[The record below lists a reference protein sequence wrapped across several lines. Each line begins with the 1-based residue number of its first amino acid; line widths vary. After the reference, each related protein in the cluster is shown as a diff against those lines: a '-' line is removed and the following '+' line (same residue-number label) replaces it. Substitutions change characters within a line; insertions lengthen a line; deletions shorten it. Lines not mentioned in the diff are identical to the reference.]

1 MHLSVLTRPQGA
13 NRALIEGEVSS
24 SGLRFDFV
32 DEPVLVK
39 GFRKMVR
46 ELEFDVAEMAVTTY
60 LTAKEHGV
68 AFTALPIFLVR
79 DFHHGAT
86 QVLRKNS
93 GQPPAALAGSRIG
106 VNRGYTVTTGV
117 WGRAALAEAGLDLDS
132 VTWVCSGDEHV
143 AAYVPPRNVLRAPQ
157 GATLEA
163 LLLAGEVDAVVGAGI
178 KHPEVVSQ
186 IADPDDAAADVLR
199 QRGVFPINHLVVV
212 RDELLAQHT
221 DLASMLFTEFA
232 NAKRSYLERLRS
244 GPGDCR
250 QDQILAR
257 VMQVTGSDP
266 LPYGIEEN
274 RATLEELVDNAMNQ
288 HIVRTRPAIED
299 LFADG
304 TRELQG

>member
-1 MHLSVLTRPQGA
+1 MHLSTLTRPQGA

-24 SGLRFDFV
+24 SGLSFDFV

-46 ELEFDVAEMAVTTY
+46 GLEFDVAEMALTTY

-68 AFTALPIFLVR
+68 AFTALPVFLVR
-79 DFHHGAT
+79 DFHHRAT

-93 GQPPAALAGSRIG
+93 GRPVTDLAGSRIG
-106 VNRGYTVTTGV
+106 VSRGYTVTTGV

-143 AAYVPPRNVLRAPQ
+143 TAYTPPKNVLRAPQ
-157 GATLEA
+157 GASLEE
-163 LLLAGEVDAVVGAGI
+163 LLLAGELDAVVGANI
-178 KHPEVVSQ
+178 THPDVVSQ
-186 IADPDDAAADVLR
+186 IADPDDVAADVVR
-199 QRGVFPINHLVVV
+199 QRGVFPINHLIVV

-221 DLASMLFTEFA
+221 ELASTLFADFTK
-232 NAKRSYLERLRS
+232 AKRRYVERLRS
-244 GPGDCR
+244 GPGDNR
-250 QDQILAR
+250 QDQVLAR
-257 VMQVTGSDP
+257 VMQITGSDP

-274 RATLEELVDNAMNQ
+274 RATLEELIDNAMNQ
-288 HIVRTRPAIED
+288 HIIRTRPTIED
-299 LFADG
+299 IFADS

>member
-46 ELEFDVAEMAVTTY
+46 DLEFDVAEMALTTY
-60 LTAKEHGV
+60 LTAKDHGV

-79 DFHHGAT
+79 DFHHRAT

-93 GQPPAALAGSRIG
+93 GRPVTDLAGRRIG

-143 AAYVPPRNVLRAPQ
+143 AAYTPPKNVLRAPQ
-157 GATLEA
+157 GATLEEM
-163 LLLAGEVDAVVGAGI
+163 LLAGVLDAVVGAGI
-178 KHPEVVSQ
+178 THPEVVSL
-186 IADPDDAAADVLR
+186 IANPDDAAAEVLR

-221 DLASMLFTEFA
+221 DLASTLFADFA
-232 NAKRSYLERLRS
+232 EAKRRYVDRLRS
-244 GPGDCR
+244 GPGNNR

-257 VMQVTGSDP
+257 AMQITGSDP

-274 RATLEELVDNAMNQ
+274 RATLEELIDHAMNQ
-288 HIVRTRPAIED
+288 HIVRTRPAIENI
-299 LFADG
+299 FADG

>member
-1 MHLSVLTRPQGA
+1 MHLSMLTRPQGA

-24 SGLRFDFV
+24 SEIRFEFV

-46 ELEFDVAEMAVTTY
+46 ELEFDVAEMALTTY

-79 DFHHGAT
+79 DFHHGAA

-93 GQPPAALAGSRIG
+93 GQPVAGLAGRRIG
-106 VNRGYTVTTGV
+106 VSRGYTVTTGV

-143 AAYVPPRNVLRAPQ
+143 AAYMPPKNVLRAPQ
-157 GATLEA
+157 GATLEEM
-163 LLLAGEVDAVVGAGI
+163 LLAGELDAVVGAGI

-221 DLASMLFTEFA
+221 DLASMLFTDFA
-232 NAKRSYLERLRS
+232 DAKRRYVERLRT
-244 GPGDCR
+244 GPGDSR
-250 QDQILAR
+250 QDQILTR
-257 VMQVTGSDP
+257 VMQITGSDP

-274 RATLEELVDNAMNQ
+274 RATLEELIDNAMDQ

-304 TRELQG
+304 TRELKG